1 MLQTDSEQTGML
13 ASAILRGRVH
23 HARYRPTQHA
33 FEYSIAQW
41 WLALD
46 ELDQVAAQSRWFSRQ
61 RFALLWFRRAD
72 YMRGTTGD
80 LATAVRNKISEL
92 TGETVSGRVFF
103 LGAVRTFGLYF
114 SPISCYFI
122 QPEGENDYRYM
133 LAEVSNTPWNERHY
147 YVLDLQQ
154 ALVTKKTFH
163 VSPFNPMNM
172 RYHWQL
178 RPPRQEPDHKTLIHM
193 DCLTEQRDFSATLKL
208 TRVELNSKSIRNV
221 LLRYPVNTVG
231 TVAAIYWQA
240 LRLFLKRTP
249 LYSHPNTDK

>member
-1 MLQTDSEQTGML
+1 ML

-46 ELDQVAAQSRWFSRQ
+46 ELEDVAAQSRWFSLK
-61 RFALLWFRRAD
+61 RFAPLWFRRAD
-72 YMRGTTGD
+72 YMRGSTGD
-80 LATAVRNKISEL
+80 LATAVLEKTSQL
-92 TGETVSGRVFF
+92 VGQPVHGRVFF
-103 LGAVRTFGLYF
+103 LGALRTFGLYF
-114 SPISCYFI
+114 SPINCYFI
-122 QPEGENDYRYM
+122 QTDDANDYRYM

-154 ALVTKKTFH
+154 ALINDKAFH
-163 VSPFNPMNM
+163 VSPFNPMDM
-172 RYHWQL
+172 TYHWQL
-178 RPPRQEPDHKTLIHM
+178 RPPRQEPEHKCLLHL
-193 DCLTEQRDFSATLKL
+193 DCHTEKRDFSATMKL

-231 TVAAIYWQA
+231 TVTAIYWQA
-240 LRLFLKRTP
+240 LRLFMKRTP

>member
-1 MLQTDSEQTGML
+1 ML

-23 HARYRPTQHA
+23 HARYRPTKHA

-46 ELDQVAAQSRWFSRQ
+46 ELEDVAAKSRWFSLQ
-61 RFALLWFRRAD
+61 RFAPLWFRRAD

-122 QPEGENDYRYM
+122 QPEGETEYRYM

-154 ALVTKKTFH
+154 ALVTEKTFH

-178 RPPRQEPDHKTLIHM
+178 RPPRQEPEHKTLIHM
-193 DCLTEQRDFSATLKL
+193 DCLTEKRDFSATLKL

-231 TVAAIYWQA
+231 TVTAIYWQA

>member
-1 MLQTDSEQTGML
+1 ML

-23 HARYRPTQHA
+23 HARYRPTKHA
-33 FEYSIAQW
+33 FDYSIAQW

-46 ELDQVAAQSRWFSRQ
+46 ELENVAAQSRWFSLQ
-61 RFALLWFRRAD
+61 RFAPLWFRRAD
-72 YMRGTTGD
+72 YMRGSTGD
-80 LATAVRNKISEL
+80 LATAVLEKTSQL
-92 TGETVSGRVFF
+92 VGQPVHGRVFF
-103 LGAVRTFGLYF
+103 LGALRTFGLYF
-114 SPISCYFI
+114 SPINCYFI
-122 QPEGENDYRYM
+122 QTDDASDYRYM

-154 ALVTKKTFH
+154 ALITDKAFH
-163 VSPFNPMNM
+163 VSPFNPMDM
-172 RYHWQL
+172 TYHWQL
-178 RPPRQEPDHKTLIHM
+178 RPPRQEPAHKCLVHM
-193 DCLTEQRDFSATLKL
+193 DCHSENRDFSATMKL

-221 LLRYPVNTVG
+221 LLRYPVNTLG